1 VSAAVYVA
9 LFGLLELL
17 SNVLAAHYKFPV
29 LGMLIPAGAAVV
41 PLAMLLRDSLQEH
54 HGRRAVVAALVLG
67 ISATLLTA
75 DLSVI
80 RVALASVLAY
90 VVSFGVDTYVFSI
103 LWNRPAHVRM
113 RWSNVASLPIDTLIF
128 VPVAFYGLFPILP
141 LILGQLT
148 VKLLGTEVAVFLYR
162 MKDR

>member
-1 VSAAVYVA
+1 
-9 LFGLLELL
+9 
-17 SNVLAAHYKFPV
+17 
-29 LGMLIPAGAAVV
+29 
-41 PLAMLLRDSLQEH
+41 
-54 HGRRAVVAALVLG
+54 
-67 ISATLLTA
+67 
-75 DLSVI
+75 
-80 RVALASVLAY
+80 
-90 VVSFGVDTYVFSI
+90 
-103 LWNRPAHVRM
+103 M